1 MPHEPTPRAPHPRLL
16 DQAIHERMRLA
27 IVCALA
33 ARPALTFSELK
44 QQLGLTDGNLSV
56 HARRLEEVGYVEVR
70 KVVEDRVPRTE
81 YRLTPGG
88 RRALERYFQH
98 LEAVIAEARE
108 HLRLQR

>member
-1 MPHEPTPRAPHPRLL
+1 MPDETKPTAPHPRQL
-16 DQAIHERMRLA
+16 DPVIHERMRLA

-33 ARPALTFSELK
+33 ASPAMTFSGLK
-44 QQLGLTDGNLSV
+44 QQLGLTDGNLSI

-70 KVVEDRVPRTE
+70 KSIENRVPRTE

-98 LEAVIAEARE
+98 LEAVIADTRE
-108 HLRLQR
+108 HLRPK